1 MMAQIKKTKKKPTK
15 SDTLKKAMIEALQK
29 SLGIITTATKTV
41 GINRSTHY
49 DWYNND
55 TDYRA
60 KVNEISEMA
69 HDFVES
75 QLYNQIREGNTTA
88 TIFYMK
94 CKMRERGYIEKQEIS
109 VETKR
114 PDLSAMTTDEIRKH
128 LNGNGQK

>member
-1 MMAQIKKTKKKPTK
+1 MAQIKKTKKKPTQ

-55 TDYRA
+55 TDYRE
-60 KVNEISEMA
+60 KVNEIAEMA

-75 QLYNQIREGNTTA
+75 QLYNQIKEGNTTA

-109 VETKR
+109 LETKR